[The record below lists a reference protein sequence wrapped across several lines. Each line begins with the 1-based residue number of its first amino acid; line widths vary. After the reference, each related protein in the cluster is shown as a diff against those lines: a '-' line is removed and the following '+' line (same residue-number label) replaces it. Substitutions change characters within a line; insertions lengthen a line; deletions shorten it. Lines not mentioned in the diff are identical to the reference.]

1 MGDRR
6 TRDPTTGRSASDNRD
21 SPNERSAFTF
31 HQASGDEGVP
41 ELVRRLA
48 DQGSRLAQQQMQL
61 VEAEIRSGIADIKA
75 SVGAMAGAAVLG
87 LTGLGVTLMGVAFL
101 LSEAMPLWAATLIV
115 GVATLGIAY
124 VMFASGKGKLESS
137 SLELERSRH
146 TIERAP
152 RAISGNEDTHHGR

>member
-1 MGDRR
+1 MGDMR
-6 TRDPTTGRSASDNRD
+6 TRDPTAGRRTSDRD
-21 SPNERSAFTF
+21 SSDERSAFTF
-31 HQASGDEGVP
+31 NQASGDEGVP

-48 DQGSRLAQQQMQL
+48 DQGSRLAQQQVQL
-61 VEAEIRSGIADIKA
+61 VEAEIRSGIADLKA
-75 SVGAMAGAAVLG
+75 SAGAMAGAAVLG
-87 LTGLGVTLMGVAFL
+87 LAGLGVTLMGLAFL

-124 VMFASGKGKLESS
+124 LMFASRKGKLESS

-152 RAISGNEDTHHGR
+152 GAISGNEDTHHGH